1 MKIQCYKMEV
11 STVQSG
17 RRIELEAK
25 IKSLEEEKTKL
36 QSEIVNIKEMLAT
49 ASLEKKAKDLE
60 TEVTQLKA
68 VKSNLE
74 NQNQG
79 KPASDNSKQPTTIQT
94 VQQVKQSGTIQPV
107 RYGTYSKLS
116 LS

>member
-60 TEVTQLKA
+60 TEVTQLKS

-79 KPASDNSKQPTTIQT
+79 KNASDNSKQPTTIQT

>member
-1 MKIQCYKMEV
+1 MEV
-11 STVQSG
+11 SSVQSG
-17 RRIELEAK
+17 RRIELEIK

-49 ASLEKKAKDLE
+49 ASLEKKAKELE
-60 TEVTQLKA
+60 SEVTQLKI

-74 NQNQG
+74 NQNQS
-79 KPASDNSKQPTTIQT
+79 KSATDNSKQSTTIQT
-94 VQQVKQSGTIQPV
+94 TQQAKQPGTIQPV